1 MWNLDDAQFLNLS
14 NHRLSTV
21 VSADSIMFL
30 KDGEIVERGTHE
42 ELLALGGDYA
52 NMWQHQSVVA
62 GGGDETSD

>member
-1 MWNLDDAQFLNLS
+1 M
-14 NHRLSTV
+14 V
-21 VSADSIMFL
+21 GADSIMFL

-52 NMWQHQSVVA
+52 NMWQHQSVA

>member
-1 MWNLDDAQFLNLS
+1 M
-14 NHRLSTV
+14 

-52 NMWQHQSVVA
+52 NMWQHQSVA